1 MSEPQLG
8 LIHEGMRLSV
18 TTDSWPDDP
27 VTGTVGFIAS
37 VAEFTPK
44 TVQTEEL
51 RSALLY
57 EVRVL
62 VDDPDNR
69 LRLGMP
75 ATVRLADEGSGT
87 ARRP

>member
-1 MSEPQLG
+1 M
-8 LIHEGMRLSV
+8 
-18 TTDSWPDDP
+18 
-27 VTGTVGFIAS
+27 
-37 VAEFTPK
+37 
-44 TVQTEEL
+44 QTEEL